1 VDRLFR
7 FERFTGQPVTPH
19 GLSII
24 ALLPVERGKAAD
36 TYRTVIIKSGIALA
50 KEEMEDC
57 RGAAPDL
64 LLLPL
69 RG

>member
-1 VDRLFR
+1 
-7 FERFTGQPVTPH
+7 
-19 GLSII
+19 
-24 ALLPVERGKAAD
+24 VERGKAAD